1 MSDKTIRVRDLD
13 FEPYISS
20 DAVRE
25 QITQLAGVI
34 NKDYAEVVCPLL
46 LITLSGGIV
55 FGGELFR
62 QLSGDVEIGFVK
74 LSSYGDTTRSSGSV
88 RVDVAPTVDVADRDV
103 IIVEDVVD
111 TGNTIE
117 VLTNMLTQAGAR
129 SVKVATLLIKR
140 DVYKKDLPIDY
151 VGFES
156 ENIFIIGYGLDYG
169 GLGRNLDGI
178 YKVVK

>member
-1 MSDKTIRVRDLD
+1 MSGKTIRVRDLD

-20 DAVRE
+20 ESVRH

-34 NKDYAEVVCPLL
+34 NKEYEQVACPLL
-46 LITLSGGIV
+46 LVTLNGGIV

-74 LSSYGDTTRSSGSV
+74 LSSYGSSTCSSGTV

-117 VLTNMLTQAGAR
+117 ALTNLLTQAGAR

-140 DVYKKDLPIDY
+140 DVYTKSLPVDY

-178 YKVVK
+178 YKVIK